1 MMGQLMAGFSRFEA
15 IEAWRR
21 ARNLTKETYALTSAG
36 SFSRDFGLIDQM
48 RRAAVSIMSNIAEGF
63 GRGGN
68 KEFVQF
74 LWVAKDSASELQAQC
89 DVALD
94 AGYIDQ
100 CQFQRCHT
108 RCEEISKM
116 LAGLIAYL
124 SQAHPKGARYAQMT
138 QNLQLRTQNSKK

>member
-1 MMGQLMAGFSRFEA
+1 MAGFDRFED

-21 ARNLTKETYALTSAG
+21 ARELTKEIYVLTSAG

-48 RRAAVSIMSNIAEGF
+48 RSAAVSIMSNIAEGF

-68 KEFVQF
+68 REFVQF
-74 LWVAKDSASELQAQC
+74 LWVAKGSASELQAQC
-89 DVALD
+89 YVALD

-100 CQFQRCHT
+100 LQFQTCLA

-124 SQAHPKGARYAQMT
+124 SRAERQGARYTRMT
-138 QNLQLRTQNSKK
+138 QNSTPKT